1 MTRSL
6 LAHLLFSAVTS
17 ALMSSLVCGVAT
29 YRMVG
34 ASAAFMHVWSGA
46 WFFAWPIAFV
56 VLVSIGPLVRKT
68 VYRGCKCP
76 MAVPVDQAEEPN
88 RITR

>member
-6 LAHLLFSAVTS
+6 VAHLLFSAVTS
-17 ALMSSLVCGVAT
+17 ALMSSLVCGIAT

-34 ASAAFMHVWSGA
+34 ASGAFMHVWSGA
-46 WFFAWPIAFV
+46 WFFAWPIAFL
-56 VLVSIGPLVRKT
+56 VLVSIAPIVRRT

-76 MAVPVDQAEEPN
+76 MAVPVEDQEQSP
-88 RITR
+88 